1 VRRLEFN
8 LADLFECVADHVP
21 EREALVA
28 GATRLTYR
36 ELDERA
42 TRLAHGLKE
51 LGVRPHEHV
60 GLLLANGAEYLEAV
74 LACYKLRAV
83 PVNINHRYVED
94 ELAYLFDDADLVA
107 LISHRSFAPRVDA
120 VRTRSPDLRVV
131 VEVGDA
137 SDAHGANDGV
147 PYEKILASGSPA
159 RDFPPRSADD
169 RYILYTGGTTGL
181 PRGVVWRQEDIFFA
195 ALGGGNPG
203 GPRIER
209 PEDIGPS
216 VVANPA
222 GRVRPFLTPG
232 SEPPDFVSLGLGP
245 LMHAGGQWSA
255 LGTLLGGGRAVI
267 YTDAH
272 MDMTEVLRLIE
283 RERIVALNLVGDPS
297 GRPLLAALRDAR
309 DAYDT
314 SSLLMLGSG
323 GSMLSADVKH
333 GLFDALPTLLAIIEG
348 IGSSESPAQAVSV
361 TNRAG
366 APTTQSLRFAAKA
379 ETMVVDDGLRPI
391 APGSGKVG
399 RLATRGYVPVGY
411 YGDPERTARTLVE
424 IDGHRWVLPGDMATI
439 DADGTVELLGR
450 GSLCINTGGEKVYP
464 EEVEAVLVAHP
475 KVADAVVVGAPDE
488 QWGQRVVAVVQPA
501 RADDPPDLD
510 ELRAHCAGRLAGY
523 KAPRTLHVVKAVQRN
538 PAGKADYGW
547 ATAIANGD

>member
-1 VRRLEFN
+1 M
-8 LADLFECVADHVP
+8 
-21 EREALVA
+21 
-28 GATRLTYR
+28 
-36 ELDERA
+36 
-42 TRLAHGLKE
+42 
-51 LGVRPHEHV
+51 
-60 GLLLANGAEYLEAV
+60 
-74 LACYKLRAV
+74 
-83 PVNINHRYVED
+83 NINDRYVED

-107 LISHRSFAPRVDA
+107 LISHRSFAPRLDA
-120 VRTRSPDLRVV
+120 VRARSPGLRVV
-131 VEVGDA
+131 IEVDE
-137 SDAHGANDGV
+137 HGRC
-147 PYEKILASGSPA
+147 A
-159 RDFPPRSADD
+159 RGGRRCAVRRGACLRIPCPRLPPRSADD
-169 RYILYTGGTTGL
+169 HYILYTGGTTGL

-195 ALGGGNPG
+195 TLGGGNPG

-222 GRVRPFLTPG
+222 GRVRPFLAPG

-245 LMHAGGQWSA
+245 LMHTGGQWSA

-272 MDMTEVLRLIE
+272 MDMTQVLRLIE

-297 GRPLLAALRDAR
+297 GRPLLAALRATPR

-333 GLFDALPTLLAIIEG
+333 GLFDALPSLLAIIEG

-366 APTTQSLRFAAKA
+366 TPTTQSLRFAAKA
-379 ETMVVDDGLRPI
+379 ETMVVDGDLRPI
-391 APGSGKVG
+391 TPGSGEVG

-439 DADGTVELLGR
+439 DADGTVELLGH

-475 KVADAVVVGAPDE
+475 KVADAIVVGAPDE
-488 QWGQRVVAVVQPA
+488 QWGQRIVAVVQPT

-510 ELRAHCAGRLAGY
+510 QLRAHCAGRLAGY
-523 KAPRTLHVVKAVQRN
+523 KAPRSLHVVEAVQRS

-547 ATAIANGD
+547 ASAVASGG